1 MDNSSVEKPLA
12 QSKQGK
18 TFLVIGITFLMLA
31 CLCIAVVTIMVFSF
45 RSAIQETAI
54 PEVTPDAYV
63 QITVKE
69 DGCSVERSE
78 MEGTTPIRMLTW
90 VITDLDTDEIV
101 LERNA
106 EGELEYRYFSPGRYS
121 IFLKAWYAG
130 QYYPVSNEVQV
141 DCK

>member
-45 RSAIQETAI
+45 RSVIQETAI

-78 MEGTTPIRMLTW
+78 VEGTTPIRMLTW
-90 VITDLDTDEIV
+90 VITDLDTDESV

-106 EGELEYRYFSPGRYS
+106 EGELEY
-121 IFLKAWYAG
+121 
-130 QYYPVSNEVQV
+130 
-141 DCK
+141 